1 MKKTAMIYVKDND
14 RKAEQKFFCLAY
26 CLDNE
31 YEVLSTTNDID
42 EVDNCDIMVVA
53 SPEMISRDRIEYYI
67 VLDDLTAK
75 GIKVEIVSVDGDAGK
90 YIDYV
95 TQLYVKGRI

>member
-1 MKKTAMIYVKDND
+1 MRKTAVIYIKDNND
-14 RKAEQKFFCLAY
+14 KAAQKFFCLAY

-31 YEVLSTTNDID
+31 YEVLSTTNNID

-53 SPEMISRDRIEYYI
+53 SPEMISRDRIEYY
-67 VLDDLTAK
+67 VMLDDLKEK

>member
-1 MKKTAMIYVKDND
+1 MSKTAVIYIKDNND
-14 RKAEQKFFCLAY
+14 KAAQKFFCLAY

-31 YEVLSTTNDID
+31 YEVLSTTSNIN
-42 EVDNCDIMVVA
+42 EIDNCDVMVVA

-67 VLDDLTAK
+67 VLDDLKAK
-75 GIKVEIVSVDGDAGK
+75 GVEVEIVSVDGDAGK

>member
-1 MKKTAMIYVKDND
+1 MSKTAVIYIKDNND
-14 RKAEQKFFCLAY
+14 KAAQKFFCLAY

-31 YEVLSTTNDID
+31 YEVLSTTNNIE

-67 VLDDLTAK
+67 ALDDLKAK
-75 GIKVEIVSVDGDAGK
+75 GIEVEIVSVDGDAGK

>member
-1 MKKTAMIYVKDND
+1 MRKTAMIYVKDND

-31 YEVLSTTNDID
+31 YEVLSTTNNIE

-67 VLDDLTAK
+67 VLDDLKAK
-75 GIKVEIVSVDGDAGK
+75 GIEVEIVSVDGDAGK

-95 TQLYVKGRI
+95 TQLYIKGRI

>member
-1 MKKTAMIYVKDND
+1 MRKTAVIYVKDND

-31 YEVLSTTNDID
+31 YEVLSTTNNID
-42 EVDNCDIMVVA
+42 EVNNCDVMVVA

-67 VLDDLTAK
+67 VLDDLKEK

>member
-1 MKKTAMIYVKDND
+1 MRKTAMIYIKDNND
-14 RKAEQKFFCLAY
+14 KAAQKFFCLAY

-31 YEVLSTTNDID
+31 YEVLSTTHNIE
-42 EVDNCDIMVVA
+42 EVDSCDVMVVA

-67 VLDDLTAK
+67 VLDDLKAK
-75 GIKVEIVSVDGDAGK
+75 GVKVEIVSVDGDAEK

>member
-1 MKKTAMIYVKDND
+1 MRKTVMIYVKDND

-31 YEVLSTTNDID
+31 YEVLSTTNNID
-42 EVDNCDIMVVA
+42 EVDNCDVMVVA

-67 VLDDLTAK
+67 VLDDLKEK
-75 GIKVEIVSVDGDAGK
+75 GVDVEIVSVDGDAGK

>member
-1 MKKTAMIYVKDND
+1 MRKTAMIYVKDND
-14 RKAEQKFFCLAY
+14 RKAEQKFFCMAY

-31 YEVLSTTNDID
+31 YEVLSTTSNID
-42 EVDNCDIMVVA
+42 EVDNCAVMVVA

-67 VLDDLTAK
+67 VLDDLKEK
-75 GIKVEIVSVDGDAGK
+75 GVGVEIVSVDGDAGK

>member
-1 MKKTAMIYVKDND
+1 MRKTAMIYIKDND

-67 VLDDLTAK
+67 VLDDLKEK
-75 GIKVEIVSVDGDAGK
+75 GVKVEIVSVDGDAGK

>member
-1 MKKTAMIYVKDND
+1 MRKTAVIYVKDND
-14 RKAEQKFFCLAY
+14 RKAEQKFFSLAY

-31 YEVLSTTNDID
+31 YEVLLTTSNID
-42 EVDNCDIMVVA
+42 EVDNCDVMVAA
-53 SPEMISRDRIEYYI
+53 SPEMISRDRIKYCM
-67 VLDDLTAK
+67 VLDNLKAK
-75 GIKVEIVSVDGDAGK
+75 GIEVEIVSVDGDAGK

>member
-1 MKKTAMIYVKDND
+1 MRKTAMIYVKDND

-31 YEVLSTTNDID
+31 YEVLSTTNNLD
-42 EVDNCDIMVVA
+42 EVDNCDVMVVA
-53 SPEMISRDRIEYYI
+53 SPEMISRDRIEYYV
-67 VLDDLTAK
+67 VLDDLKEK
-75 GIKVEIVSVDGDAGK
+75 GVKVEIVSVDGDAGK

>member
-14 RKAEQKFFCLAY
+14 RKAEQKFFCLAH

-31 YEVLSTTNDID
+31 YEVLLTTSNID
-42 EVDNCDIMVVA
+42 EVDNCDVMVVA
-53 SPEMISRDRIEYYI
+53 SPEMISRDRIEYYV
-67 VLDDLTAK
+67 VLDDLKEK
-75 GIKVEIVSVDGDAGK
+75 GVEVEIVSVDGDAGK

>member
-31 YEVLSTTNDID
+31 YEVLSTTNNI
-42 EVDNCDIMVVA
+42 EEANNCDVMVVA

-67 VLDDLTAK
+67 VLDDLKEK
-75 GIKVEIVSVDGDAGK
+75 GVKVEIVSVDGDAGK

>member
-1 MKKTAMIYVKDND
+1 MRKTAMIYVKDND

-31 YEVLSTTNDID
+31 YEVLSTTNNLD
-42 EVDNCDIMVVA
+42 EVVGCDVMVVA
-53 SPEMISRDRIEYYI
+53 SPEMISRDRMKYYM
-67 VLDDLTAK
+67 VLDDLKAK
-75 GIKVEIVSVDGDAGK
+75 GIEVEIVSVDDDAGK

>member
-1 MKKTAMIYVKDND
+1 MRKTAMIYVKDND

-31 YEVLSTTNDID
+31 YEVLSTTNNID

-67 VLDDLTAK
+67 VLDDLKEK
-75 GIKVEIVSVDGDAGK
+75 GVKVEIVSINGDAGK

-95 TQLYVKGRI
+95 TQLYIKGRI

>member
-1 MKKTAMIYVKDND
+1 MSKTAVIYIKDNND
-14 RKAEQKFFCLAY
+14 KAAQRFFCLAY
-26 CLDNE
+26 CFDNE
-31 YEVLSTTNDID
+31 YEVLSTTNNIE

-67 VLDDLTAK
+67 VLDDLKEK
-75 GIKVEIVSVDGDAGK
+75 GVKVEIVSVDGDAGK

>member
-1 MKKTAMIYVKDND
+1 MKKTAVIYVKDNND
-14 RKAEQKFFCLAY
+14 KAAQKFFCLAY

-31 YEVLSTTNDID
+31 YDVLSTTNNIE
-42 EVDNCDIMVVA
+42 EVDNCDVMVVA

-67 VLDDLTAK
+67 VLDDLKEK

>member
-1 MKKTAMIYVKDND
+1 MRKTAMIYVKDND

-31 YEVLSTTNDID
+31 YEVLSTTNNID
-42 EVDNCDIMVVA
+42 EVDSCDVMVVA
-53 SPEMISRDRIEYYI
+53 SPQMISRDRIEYYI
-67 VLDDLTAK
+67 VLDDLKAK
-75 GIKVEIVSVDGDAGK
+75 GVEVEIVSVNGDAGK

>member
-1 MKKTAMIYVKDND
+1 MRKTAMIYVKDND

-31 YEVLSTTNDID
+31 YEVLSTTSNID
-42 EVDNCDIMVVA
+42 EVDNCDVMVVA
-53 SPEMISRDRIEYYI
+53 SPEMISRDRMEYYV
-67 VLDDLTAK
+67 VLDDLKEK
-75 GIKVEIVSVDGDAGK
+75 GVKVEIVSVDGDAGK
-90 YIDYV
+90 YIDFV

>member
-1 MKKTAMIYVKDND
+1 MRKTAMIYVKDND

-31 YEVLSTTNDID
+31 YEVLSTTNNID

-53 SPEMISRDRIEYYI
+53 SPEMISRDRIEFYI
-67 VLDDLTAK
+67 VLDDLKEK
-75 GIKVEIVSVDGDAGK
+75 GIEVEIVSINGDAGK

-95 TQLYVKGRI
+95 TQLYIKGRI

>member
-1 MKKTAMIYVKDND
+1 MSKTAVIYVKDND
-14 RKAEQKFFCLAY
+14 RKAEQKFFCLAH

-31 YEVLSTTNDID
+31 YEVLATTNNID
-42 EVDNCDIMVVA
+42 DVDNCDVMVVA

-67 VLDDLTAK
+67 VLDDLKAK
-75 GIKVEIVSVDGDAGK
+75 GVKVEIVSVDGDAGK

>member
-1 MKKTAMIYVKDND
+1 MRKTAMIYVKDND

-31 YEVLSTTNDID
+31 YEVLSTTNNIE
-42 EVDNCDIMVVA
+42 EVNNCDVMVVA

-67 VLDDLTAK
+67 VLDDLKAK
-75 GIKVEIVSVDGDAGK
+75 GISVEIVSVDGDAGK

>member
-26 CLDNE
+26 CLDNK

-53 SPEMISRDRIEYYI
+53 SPEMISRDRIKYCT
-67 VLDDLTAK
+67 VLDNLKAK
-75 GIKVEIVSVDGDAGK
+75 GITVEIVSVDGDAGK

>member
-1 MKKTAMIYVKDND
+1 MRKTAMIYIKDNND
-14 RKAEQKFFCLAY
+14 KAAQKFFCLAY

-31 YEVLSTTNDID
+31 YEVLSTTNNIE

-67 VLDDLTAK
+67 VLDDLKEK

>member
-1 MKKTAMIYVKDND
+1 MRKTAVIYIKDNND
-14 RKAEQKFFCLAY
+14 KAAQKFFCLAY

-31 YEVLSTTNDID
+31 YEVLSTTNNID

-67 VLDDLTAK
+67 ILDDLKAK
-75 GIKVEIVSVDGDAGK
+75 GIEVEIVSVDGDAGK

>member
-1 MKKTAMIYVKDND
+1 MRKTAVIYVKDNN

-31 YEVLSTTNDID
+31 YEVLSTTNNIE

-67 VLDDLTAK
+67 VLDDLKAK
-75 GIKVEIVSVDGDAGK
+75 GIEVEIVSVDGDAGK

-95 TQLYVKGRI
+95 TQLYIKGRI

>member
-1 MKKTAMIYVKDND
+1 MRKTARIYVKDND

-31 YEVLSTTNDID
+31 YEVLSTTNNIN
-42 EVDNCDIMVVA
+42 EVDNCDVMVVA
-53 SPEMISRDRIEYYI
+53 SPEMISRDRIEYYV
-67 VLDDLTAK
+67 VLDDLKEK
-75 GIKVEIVSVDGDAGK
+75 GVKVEIVSVDGDAGK

>member
-1 MKKTAMIYVKDND
+1 MKKTAVIYVKDND

-31 YEVLSTTNDID
+31 YEVLSTTSNID
-42 EVDNCDIMVVA
+42 EVDNCEVMVVA
-53 SPEMISRDRIEYYI
+53 SPEMISRDRIDYYI
-67 VLDDLTAK
+67 ILDDLKEK
-75 GIKVEIVSVDGDAGK
+75 GIEVEIVSINGDAGK

>member
-1 MKKTAMIYVKDND
+1 MRKTAMIYIKDND

-31 YEVLSTTNDID
+31 YEVLSTIHDID
-42 EVDNCDIMVVA
+42 EVDNCDVMVVA

-67 VLDDLTAK
+67 ILDDLKEK
-75 GIKVEIVSVDGDAGK
+75 GVKVEIVSIDADAGK
-90 YIDYV
+90 YIDFV

>member
-1 MKKTAMIYVKDND
+1 MSKTAMIYVKDNN

-31 YEVLSTTNDID
+31 YEVLSTTNNID
-42 EVDNCDIMVVA
+42 EVDNCDVVVVA

-67 VLDDLTAK
+67 ALDDLK
-75 GIKVEIVSVDGDAGK
+75 ENGVKVEIVSVDGDAGK

>member
-1 MKKTAMIYVKDND
+1 MRKTAMIYIKDNND
-14 RKAEQKFFCLAY
+14 KAAQKFFCLAY

-31 YEVLSTTNDID
+31 YEVLSTTSNID
-42 EVDNCDIMVVA
+42 EVDGCDVMVVA

-67 VLDDLTAK
+67 ILDDLKAK
-75 GIKVEIVSVDGDAGK
+75 GIEAEIVSVDGDAGK
-90 YIDYV
+90 YIDYI